1 MLVAALNASVPPLDE
16 VIAHV
21 FEHGDEVVELAIGAP
36 DRGDRQVAPEGTA
49 VLLDQ
54 QPLLLEVLLGARG
67 QAGQPVTRDAVVGLE
82 QV

>member
-1 MLVAALNASVPPLDE
+1 MQRTVLERLGLSLAV
-16 VIAHV
+16 AHV
-21 FEHGDEVVELAIGAP
+21 FEHGHEIVELSVGAP
-36 DRGDRQVAPEGTA
+36 DRGHRQVAPEGAA